1 MCHSLYICIYITQP
15 NHLNGK
21 ETRTDD
27 GEMSQSGFSAE
38 EQKKKQEIE
47 KKNNKEDWKNLA
59 KVLDRIGFVVS
70 SVYFCVFLVVIFGY
84 RSYA

>member
-38 EQKKKQEIE
+38 EQKKKQKIE
-47 KKNNKEDWKNLA
+47 EKNNQEDWNNLA
-59 KVLDRIGFVVS
+59 KVLDKIGLWVS
-70 SVYFCVFLVVIFGY
+70 IVYFFVFLTVMLTY
-84 RSYA
+84 RLYA